1 MLNTLVLLKWFE
13 MTEVA
18 RISGTASSTPNER
31 DAFAAACA
39 EHFAVNATADCSAFY
54 NASILSQSS
63 ILQMRYCKAYD
74 TSLKNTYMPTNNW
87 MRDDRLGGLEQLQ
100 NLSYGTGPVFTSVF
114 GGFGEFDHAVDVF
127 SFSSRR
133 HVTRLASYHRYLVKK
148 NTLADA
154 IAEKEEAIRTSESV
168 EAEAKNAALSLRSYV
183 DGCQEPECGT
193 E

>member
-18 RISGTASSTPNER
+18 RISGTASSTPSER
-31 DAFAAACA
+31 DAFAAAHA

-74 TSLKNTYMPTNNW
+74 TSLNNTYMPTNNW

-114 GGFGEFDHAVDVF
+114 GG
-127 SFSSRR
+127 
-133 HVTRLASYHRYLVKK
+133 L
-148 NTLADA
+148 
-154 IAEKEEAIRTSESV
+154 
-168 EAEAKNAALSLRSYV
+168 
-183 DGCQEPECGT
+183 
-193 E
+193 